1 MFSRCSELRLAKR
14 WNESSFP
21 VNEQETASALYKKLL
36 NLYPRGFRERLGE
49 SMQQM
54 FNDLYKE
61 RKQQAEQGLFGFV
74 LWTFIENALGIFREH
89 LLLISA
95 GDIMPTMLKTLGSP
109 ALISLLLI
117 LPFMI
122 MEVVNRRN
130 FNEDFPF
137 MLFFVLWLNLFAISL
152 ILLPIVR
159 GRRTGNHDM
168 ANPVP
173 TQGNTLLTNPK
184 SALMISVVLIL
195 SVVILSLLDSLGWEP
210 LERLL
215 NGPNPEQ
222 LYVPGQFIALILI
235 SIPVAAGIIA
245 GGPIVSTLR
254 AGGSLFAHPLHLI
267 IVVVISFL
275 FAAGVVSLIVDQWPC
290 FVGVPNCD

>member
-1 MFSRCSELRLAKR
+1 MVYESTVRTLYKRLI
-14 WNESSFP
+14 
-21 VNEQETASALYKKLL
+21 ALY
-36 NLYPRGFRERLGE
+36 PQGFREQLGE
-49 SMQQM
+49 SMEQT
-54 FNDLYKE
+54 FNDLCNE
-61 RKQQAEQGLFGFV
+61 KQQTKQALLGFV
-74 LWTFIENALGIFREH
+74 LWTFIETALGIFREH
-89 LLLISA
+89 LLLISS
-95 GDIMPTMLKTLGSP
+95 GVIMQTILKTLGSP
-109 ALISLLLI
+109 VLVSLLLI

-137 MLFFVLWLNLFAISL
+137 MLFFGLWLNLFAISL

-159 GRRTGNHDM
+159 ARRTGNHDM

-173 TQGNTLLTNPK
+173 TQGNTLLTNPR
-184 SALMISVVLIL
+184 SALMISVILIL
-195 SVVILSLLDSLGWEP
+195 SVIILSLLDSLGWEP
-210 LERLL
+210 LQRLL
-215 NGPNPEQ
+215 NDPNPEQ
-222 LYVPGQFIALILI
+222 LYVFRVRVPGQFIAIVLL
-235 SIPVAAGIIA
+235 SIPVVAGIIA

-254 AGGSLFAHPLHLI
+254 AGGSLFAHPINLI